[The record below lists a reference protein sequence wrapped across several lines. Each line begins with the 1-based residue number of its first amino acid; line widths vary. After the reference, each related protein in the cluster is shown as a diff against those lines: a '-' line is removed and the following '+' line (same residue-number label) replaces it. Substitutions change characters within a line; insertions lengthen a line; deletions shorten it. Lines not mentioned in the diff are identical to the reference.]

1 MKRKLILPLITIAVL
16 ALAGCVA
23 NPAAQQE
30 ASKGSMPMPMAMTAE
45 GMMAMCDMHMSQMSP
60 EMMQKHMEMMHW
72 HHQIMEQRMKPR
84 QPG

>member
-1 MKRKLILPLITIAVL
+1 MKLKLILPLATMAVL

-30 ASKGSMPMPMAMTAE
+30 ASKGSMPMAMTAE

-60 EMMQKHMEMMHW
+60 EMMQKHMEMMHR
-72 HHQIMEQRMKPR
+72 HHQMMEQRMKPR